1 MAPLRNPR
9 HERFVQALLEGKN
22 GLDAY
27 EAAGFKR
34 DDGNAARLR
43 RNPKVEERLSELQ
56 AEIAGQTKVTVESL
70 IGELEQARLKATD
83 LKQLSATIRAI
94 EGKAKLAGLMVERQK
109 IEVTGGGAYD
119 GCENA
124 EDVAAEMVEGFFLSV
139 GCTHAVVE
147 EDRERLIA
155 IYLDALETM
164 SRTMQGAAEKLRE
177 EIWARPLGCVPY
189 QPPIR
194 PCRMPGH
201 YRLGSILA
209 VAAF

>member
-124 EDVAAEMVEGFFLSV
+124 EDVAAEMAESV
-139 GCTHAVVE
+139 MLKLGSCHSATE
-147 EDRERLIA
+147 EDRQSLINGF
-155 IYLDALETM
+155 LDALEAFARATDEI
-164 SRTMQGAAEKLRE
+164 AERVVAE
-177 EIWARPLGCVPY
+177 VRNRPLGSVPY
-189 QPPIR
+189 HSPQALPSPLN
-194 PCRMPGH
+194 GKQTE
-201 YRLGSILA
+201 Y
-209 VAAF
+209 